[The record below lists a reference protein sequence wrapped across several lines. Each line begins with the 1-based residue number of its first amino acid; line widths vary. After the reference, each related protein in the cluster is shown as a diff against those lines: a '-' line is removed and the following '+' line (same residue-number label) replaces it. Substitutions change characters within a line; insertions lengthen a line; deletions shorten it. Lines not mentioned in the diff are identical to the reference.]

1 MSESRV
7 DAIGVIPTGKALGAE
22 VTGIDLS
29 TPVSDAVISRLKEIW
44 AEHMVL
50 LLRRQFL
57 EKERLVE
64 IVNLL
69 GGRMVAGSH
78 NFYVKD
84 GHKPGGSARISDI
97 EGLTL
102 ISNLDKEGKPQKF
115 TEGSGSQ
122 ELLWHSDNS
131 YMETP
136 PMGSLLNAVQVPVN
150 GGGHTRF
157 CNQRLAYETLPA
169 DLKKAIEGKHV
180 LHDRSRNTSG
190 KVRVT
195 FKKAARREE
204 VIGPV
209 HPIVRIH
216 PVTRKRALYLGRRY
230 DGPSSY
236 IVDLPDAESEAL
248 LDRLWAHA
256 TEERFVW
263 EHDDWQVGD
272 LIMWDN
278 QCVMHART
286 EVDHTQPRL
295 LHRVLV
301 KGGPVDSPWTEDIA
315 TAAPGDKAASPSQ
328 PAAG

>member
-1 MSESRV
+1 MDGNRIER
-7 DAIGVIPTGKALGAE
+7 IEVIPTGKALGAE
-22 VTGIDLS
+22 VRGVDLS
-29 TPVSDAVISRLKEIW
+29 GPVADEAFAQLKEIW
-44 AEHMVL
+44 AEHKVL

-57 EKERLVE
+57 DKQRLVE
-64 IVNLL
+64 IADRL

-78 NFYVKD
+78 GFYVKD
-84 GHKPGGSARISDI
+84 GHTPGKSARISDV
-97 EGLTL
+97 EGVTL
-102 ISNLDKEGKPQKF
+102 ISNLDKDGKPQKF

-136 PMGSLLNAVQVPVN
+136 PMGSLLNAVRVPVD

-157 CNQRLAYETLPA
+157 CNQCLAYETLPP
-169 DLKKAIEGKHV
+169 DLKAAVQGKHIR
-180 LHDRSRNTSG
+180 HDRSRNTSG

-195 FKKAARREE
+195 FSRATRREE

-209 HPIVRIH
+209 HPIVRVH
-216 PVTRKRALYLGRRY
+216 PTTGKRALYLGRRY

-236 IVDLPDAESEAL
+236 IVELPGAESDAL
-248 LDRLWAHA
+248 LDALWAHA
-256 TEERFVW
+256 TQERFVW
-263 EHDDWQVGD
+263 EHDDWQPGD

-286 EVDHTQPRL
+286 EVDHTQARL

-301 KGGPVDSPWTEDIA
+301 QGGPVIAPWAEG
-315 TAAPGDKAASPSQ
+315 AAAE
-328 PAAG
+328 

>member
-1 MSESRV
+1 MADSGV
-7 DAIGVIPTGKALGAE
+7 DSIEVVPTGKALGAE
-22 VTGIDLS
+22 VRGLDLS
-29 TPVSDAVISRLKEIW
+29 GPVPDAAIARLKEIW

-57 EKERLVE
+57 EKARLVE
-64 IVNLL
+64 IADRL

-78 NFYVKD
+78 GFYVKD
-84 GHKPGGSARISDI
+84 GHTPGKSARISDVQ
-97 EGLTL
+97 GVTL
-102 ISNLDKEGKPQKF
+102 ISNLDKDGNPQKF

-136 PMGSLLNAVQVPVN
+136 PMGSLLNAVRVPVN

-157 CNQRLAYETLPA
+157 CNQCLAYETLPP
-169 DLKKAIEGKHV
+169 DLKKAIEGKHIR
-180 LHDRSRNTSG
+180 HDRSRNTSG

-195 FKKAARREE
+195 FDRATCRDE

-209 HPIVRIH
+209 HPIVRVH
-216 PVTRKRALYLGRRY
+216 PMTGRRALYLGRRY

-236 IVDLPDAESEAL
+236 ILELPDAESDAL
-248 LDRLWAHA
+248 LDALWAHA
-256 TEERFVW
+256 TQERFVW
-263 EHDDWQVGD
+263 EHDDWQPGD

-286 EVDHTQPRL
+286 EVDHTQARL

-301 KGGPVDSPWTEDIA
+301 KGGPVIA
-315 TAAPGDKAASPSQ
+315 PRAEGAAAE
-328 PAAG
+328 

>member
-1 MSESRV
+1 MSENTIE
-7 DAIGVIPTGKALGAE
+7 AIEAIPTGKALGAE
-22 VTGIDLS
+22 VRGLDL
-29 TPVSDAVISRLKEIW
+29 TKETSDAAIDRLKAIW

-57 EKERLVE
+57 SKEQLVA
-64 IVNLL
+64 LADRL

-78 NFYVKD
+78 SFYVKD
-84 GHKPGGSARISDI
+84 GHKPGQSARISDT

-102 ISNLDKEGKPQKF
+102 ISNLDKDGKPQKF

-136 PMGSLLNAVQVPVN
+136 PMGSLLNAVKVPVN

-157 CNQRLAYETLPA
+157 CNQVLAYETLPD
-169 DLKKAIEGKHV
+169 DLKQAVEGKHI

-195 FKKAARREE
+195 FSKAQSRAE

-209 HPIVRIH
+209 HPIVRVH
-216 PVTRKRALYLGRRY
+216 PVTKKRALYLGRRY

-236 IVDLPDAESEAL
+236 IVELSDAESDAL

-256 TEERFVW
+256 TQEKFVW

-278 QCVMHART
+278 QAVMHART
-286 EVDHTQPRL
+286 EVDHTQARL

-301 KGGPVDSPWTEDIA
+301 KGGPVIAPWEKD
-315 TAAPGDKAASPSQ
+315 AAAD
-328 PAAG
+328 

>member
-1 MSESRV
+1 MTANRV
-7 DAIGVIPTGKALGAE
+7 DAIEAVPTGKALGAE
-22 VTGIDLS
+22 VRGLDLS
-29 TPVSDAVISRLKEIW
+29 QDVSDAALARLKDLW
-44 AEHMVL
+44 AQHMVL

-57 EKERLVE
+57 SKERLVQTADR
-64 IVNLL
+64 L

-78 NFYVKD
+78 NFYVKG
-84 GHKPGGSARISDI
+84 GHKPGQSARVSDI

-102 ISNLDKEGKPQKF
+102 ISNLDKDGKPQKY

-131 YMETP
+131 YMEEP
-136 PMGSLLNAVQVPVN
+136 PMGSLLNAVKVPVN

-157 CNQRLAYETLPA
+157 CNQYLAYETLPD
-169 DLKKAIEGKHV
+169 DLKRAVEGKHI

-195 FKKAARREE
+195 FDKATKREE

-209 HPIVRIH
+209 HPIVRVH

-236 IVDLPDAESEAL
+236 IVELPDAESDAL

-256 TEERFVW
+256 TQEAFVW

-286 EVDHTQPRL
+286 EVDHTQARL

-301 KGGPVDSPWTEDIA
+301 KGGPLISAWTAE
-315 TAAPGDKAASPSQ
+315 AAA
-328 PAAG
+328 

>member
-1 MSESRV
+1 MTVNRV
-7 DAIGVIPTGKALGAE
+7 DAIEAIPTGKALGAE
-22 VTGIDLS
+22 VRGLDLNRD
-29 TPVSDAVISRLKEIW
+29 VSDTAIARLKDIW
-44 AEHMVL
+44 AQHMVL

-57 EKERLVE
+57 TKERLVE
-64 IVNLL
+64 AADRL

-78 NFYVKD
+78 NFYIKG
-84 GHKPGGSARISDI
+84 GHKPGESARISNI

-102 ISNLDKEGKPQKF
+102 ISNLDKDGKPQKF

-131 YMETP
+131 YMESP
-136 PMGSLLNAVQVPVN
+136 PMGSLLNAIKVPVN

-157 CNQRLAYETLPA
+157 CNQYLAYETLPEE
-169 DLKKAIEGKHV
+169 LKRAVEGKHI

-195 FKKAARREE
+195 FQKATRREE

-236 IVDLPDAESEAL
+236 IMELSDEDSEAL
-248 LDRLWAHA
+248 LDKLWTHA
-256 TEERFVW
+256 TQEKFVW

-286 EVDHTQPRL
+286 EVDHTQARL

-301 KGGPVDSPWTEDIA
+301 KGSPLISAWKTD
-315 TAAPGDKAASPSQ
+315 AAA
-328 PAAG
+328 

>member
-1 MSESRV
+1 MTTNRV
-7 DAIGVIPTGKALGAE
+7 DAIEAIPTGKALGAE
-22 VTGIDLS
+22 VRGLDLS
-29 TPVSDAVISRLKEIW
+29 QEVSDEAIGRLKDIW
-44 AEHMVL
+44 AQHMVL
-50 LLRRQFL
+50 LLRRQHL
-57 EKERLVE
+57 TKERLVE
-64 IVNLL
+64 VADRL

-78 NFYVKD
+78 NFYVKG
-84 GHKPGGSARISDI
+84 GHKPGQSARISSI

-102 ISNLDKEGKPQKF
+102 ISNLDKDGKPQKF

-131 YMETP
+131 YMEAP
-136 PMGSLLNAVQVPVN
+136 PMGSLLNAIKVPVN

-157 CNQRLAYETLPA
+157 CNQYLAYETLS
-169 DLKKAIEGKHV
+169 DELKRAVEGKHI

-195 FKKAARREE
+195 FQKATKRDE

-216 PVTRKRALYLGRRY
+216 PMTRKRALYLGRRY

-236 IVDLPDAESEAL
+236 VVELSDEDSEAL
-248 LDRLWAHA
+248 LDKLWTHA
-256 TEERFVW
+256 TQEKFVW
-263 EHDDWQVGD
+263 EQADWQVGD

-286 EVDHTQPRL
+286 EVDHTQARL

-301 KGGPVDSPWTEDIA
+301 KGTPLISAWKAD
-315 TAAPGDKAASPSQ
+315 AAA
-328 PAAG
+328 

>member
-1 MSESRV
+1 MTMNRV
-7 DAIGVIPTGKALGAE
+7 DAIEAIPTGKALGAE
-22 VTGIDLS
+22 VRGLDLGQD
-29 TPVSDAVISRLKEIW
+29 VSDEAIARLKQIW
-44 AEHMVL
+44 SQHMVL

-57 EKERLVE
+57 TKERLVE
-64 IVNLL
+64 TADRL

-78 NFYVKD
+78 NFYVKG
-84 GHKPGGSARISDI
+84 GHKPGESARVSNI

-102 ISNLDKEGKPQKF
+102 ISNLDKDGKPQKF

-131 YMETP
+131 YMEAP
-136 PMGSLLNAVQVPVN
+136 PMGSLLNAVKVPVN

-157 CNQRLAYETLPA
+157 CNQYLAYETLPEA
-169 DLKKAIEGKHV
+169 LKRAVEGKHI

-195 FKKAARREE
+195 FQKATKREE

-209 HPIVRIH
+209 HPIVRVH

-236 IVDLPDAESEAL
+236 IVELSDADSEAL
-248 LDRLWAHA
+248 LDELWAHA
-256 TEERFVW
+256 TQETFVW
-263 EHDDWQVGD
+263 EHADWQVGD

-286 EVDHTQPRL
+286 EVDHTQARL

-301 KGGPVDSPWTEDIA
+301 KGTPLISAWKAG
-315 TAAPGDKAASPSQ
+315 AAA
-328 PAAG
+328 

>member
-1 MSESRV
+1 MREDSI
-7 DAIGVIPTGKALGAE
+7 DAIEVIPTGKALGAT
-22 VTGIDLS
+22 VGGIDLAE
-29 TPVSDAVISRLKEIW
+29 PASDTLIARLKEIW

-50 LLRRQFL
+50 LLRGQHL
-57 EKERLVE
+57 KKERLVE
-64 IVNLL
+64 IVELL

-84 GHKPGGSARISDI
+84 GHKPGKSARISNI

-102 ISNLDKEGKPQKF
+102 ISNLDQDGKPQKF

-131 YMETP
+131 YMELP
-136 PMGSLLNAVQVPVN
+136 PMGSLLNAVRVPVD

-157 CNQRLAYETLPA
+157 CNQALAYETLPGA
-169 DLKKAIEGKHV
+169 LKNAIEGKHIR
-180 LHDRSRNTSG
+180 HDRSRNTSG

-195 FKKAARREE
+195 FEKAAHRED

-209 HPIVRIH
+209 HPIVRVH
-216 PVTRKRALYLGRRY
+216 PVTQKRALYLGRRY

-236 IVDLPDAESEAL
+236 IVELAEAESEAL
-248 LDRLWAHA
+248 LDKNWAHA
-256 TEERFVW
+256 TQEKFVW

-301 KGGPVDSPWTEDIA
+301 KGGPVDSPWKEDIA
-315 TAAPGDKAASPSQ
+315 KPTAGDKAASPSQ

>member
-1 MSESRV
+1 MTTNRV
-7 DAIGVIPTGKALGAE
+7 DAIEAIPTGKALGAE
-22 VTGIDLS
+22 VRGLDLS
-29 TPVSDAVISRLKEIW
+29 QDASDEAIARLKDIW
-44 AEHMVL
+44 AQHMVL

-57 EKERLVE
+57 TKERLVE
-64 IVNLL
+64 IADRL

-84 GHKPGGSARISDI
+84 GHMPGQSARVSNI
-97 EGLTL
+97 EGITL
-102 ISNLDKEGKPQKF
+102 ISNLDKDGKPQKF

-131 YMETP
+131 YMEAP
-136 PMGSLLNAVQVPVN
+136 PMGSLLNAIKVPVN

-157 CNQRLAYETLPA
+157 CNQYLAYETLP
-169 DLKKAIEGKHV
+169 DELKRAVEGKHI

-195 FKKAARREE
+195 FQKATKREE
-204 VIGPV
+204 VIGPT
-209 HPIVRIH
+209 HPIVRVH

-236 IVDLPDAESEAL
+236 VVELSDADSEAL
-248 LDRLWAHA
+248 LDKLWAHA
-256 TEERFVW
+256 TQEKFVW
-263 EHDDWQVGD
+263 EQADWQIGD

-286 EVDHTQPRL
+286 EVDHTQARL

-301 KGGPVDSPWTEDIA
+301 KGTPMISAWQTD
-315 TAAPGDKAASPSQ
+315 AAA
-328 PAAG
+328 

>member
-1 MSESRV
+1 MSVNRV
-7 DAIGVIPTGKALGAE
+7 DAIEAIPTGKALGAE
-22 VTGIDLS
+22 VRGLDLGK
-29 TPVSDAVISRLKEIW
+29 DAPDAALARLKDIW
-44 AEHMVL
+44 AQHMVL

-64 IVNLL
+64 IADRL

-84 GHKPGGSARISDI
+84 GHKPEASGRISNI

-102 ISNLDKEGKPQKF
+102 ISNLDKDGNPQKF

-131 YMETP
+131 YMESP
-136 PMGSLLNAVQVPVN
+136 PMGSLLNAVKVPVN

-157 CNQRLAYETLPA
+157 CNQYLAYETLPE
-169 DLKKAIEGKHV
+169 DLKRAIEGKHIR
-180 LHDRSRNTSG
+180 HDRSRNTSG

-195 FKKAARREE
+195 FQKATTREE

-209 HPIVRIH
+209 HPMVRIH
-216 PVTRKRALYLGRRY
+216 PATRKRALYLGRRY
-230 DGPSSY
+230 DGPSSH
-236 IVDLPDAESEAL
+236 IVELSDAESDAL
-248 LDRLWAHA
+248 LDKLWAHA
-256 TEERFVW
+256 TQEKFVW
-263 EHDDWQVGD
+263 EHDGWQVGD

-286 EVDHTQPRL
+286 EVDHTQARL

-301 KGGPVDSPWTEDIA
+301 KGSPLISAWGAE
-315 TAAPGDKAASPSQ
+315 AAAE
-328 PAAG
+328 

>member
-1 MSESRV
+1 MTANRV
-7 DAIGVIPTGKALGAE
+7 DAIEAIPTGKALGAE
-22 VTGIDLS
+22 VRGLDLS
-29 TPVSDAVISRLKEIW
+29 RDVSDEAIARLKDIW
-44 AEHMVL
+44 AQHMVL
-50 LLRRQFL
+50 LLRRQIL
-57 EKERLVE
+57 TKERLVE
-64 IVNLL
+64 TADRL

-84 GHKPGGSARISDI
+84 GHKPGKSARISNI

-102 ISNLDKEGKPQKF
+102 ISNLDKDGTPQKF

-131 YMETP
+131 YMESP
-136 PMGSLLNAVQVPVN
+136 PMGSLLNAVKVPVN

-157 CNQRLAYETLPA
+157 CNQYLAYETLPEA
-169 DLKKAIEGKHV
+169 LKRAVEGKHI

-195 FKKAARREE
+195 FQKATRREE

-236 IVDLPDAESEAL
+236 IVELSDADSEAL
-248 LDRLWAHA
+248 LDKLWAHA
-256 TEERFVW
+256 TQEKFVW
-263 EHDDWQVGD
+263 EQADWQVGD

-286 EVDHTQPRL
+286 EVDHTQARL

-301 KGGPVDSPWTEDIA
+301 RGSPLISAWNAD
-315 TAAPGDKAASPSQ
+315 AAA
-328 PAAG
+328 